1 MLKIVKFDYFERFKA
16 SVGDALRHLFLT
28 FFLQTKEG
36 KEKIVLMLSVCF
48 DVKWFLENDF
58 GIFRCLVGAK
68 IMINRKMISV

>member
-36 KEKIVLMLSVCF
+36 KEKIVLMLC
-48 DVKWFLENDF
+48 L
-58 GIFRCLVGAK
+58 FRC
-68 IMINRKMISV
+68 KMVFGK